1 VGGATTRA
9 ALITVCVVG
18 VVGVAVVGVIGV
30 AAAGELTPRAAPSA
44 LAPRATG
51 PLTPLLTTTE
61 LVAGTNRFAFV
72 LFRDGNLLTGADV
85 AVRTFDVSAE
95 DAELVAV
102 SPAVYHALEVIDRG
116 RHVHIHPDGTR
127 HLHTA
132 ATDVHGVYVAQLT
145 LERPGPWG
153 LEIVARHGDGVV
165 EAARLRVAALAATRS
180 PQPGTPAP
188 RSRNLIA
195 SDVSDLKHID
205 TSEPPDPRL
214 HQTRI
219 ADAIAQGRPQV
230 VVFATPKF
238 CTSRVCGP
246 VLDIARTL
254 IPDYGQRVAFVH
266 QEIWQPGGMERLVP
280 TVEEWNLRSE
290 PWTFVVDGEGIVRAR
305 FEGVMTRR
313 ELEAALQQVL
323 RAK

>member
-1 VGGATTRA
+1 MLRIVA
-9 ALITVCVVG
+9 
-18 VVGVAVVGVIGV
+18 AVV
-30 AAAGELTPRAAPSA
+30 A
-44 LAPRATG
+44 LALGWAGAAMAGDLGPRVTPAF
-51 PLTPLLTTTE
+51 TPLLTTTE
-61 LVAGTNRFAFV
+61 LVAGVNRFAFV
-72 LFRDGNLLTGADV
+72 LLRQGSLLADADV
-85 AVRTFDVSAE
+85 AVRTYDVS
-95 DAELVAV
+95 DDNAELVAV
-102 SPAVYHALEVIDRG
+102 TPAVYHALEVIEQD

-127 HLHTA
+127 HLHDA
-132 ATDVHGVYVAQLT
+132 ASDVRGIYVAQLV

-153 LEIVARHGDGVV
+153 LEIVARHGDGIAD
-165 EAARLRVAALAATRS
+165 AARLRVHALPATRS

-195 SDVSDLKHID
+195 SDVSDLRQID
-205 TSEPPDPRL
+205 TSDPPDPRL

-219 ADAIAQGRPQV
+219 ADAIRQGRPHV

-246 VLDIARTL
+246 VLDVVRSL
-254 IPDYGQRVAFVH
+254 IPAYAKRVAFVH
-266 QEIWQPGGMERLVP
+266 QEIWQPGGMERLSP

-290 PWTFVVDGEGIVRAR
+290 PWTFVVDGAGIVRAR

>member
-1 VGGATTRA
+1 MVARA
-9 ALITVCVVG
+9 VL
-18 VVGVAVVGVIGV
+18 
-30 AAAGELTPRAAPSA
+30 AAACVLAWAPAATA
-44 LAPRATG
+44 GDLAPRATG
-51 PLTPLLTTTE
+51 RLTPLLTTTE
-61 LVAGTNRFAFV
+61 LVAGANRFAFV
-72 LFRDGNLLTGADV
+72 LLREGNLLAGADV
-85 AVRTFDVSAE
+85 AVRTYDVSAQ

-102 SPAVYHALEVIDRG
+102 TPAVYHPLEVIEQG
-116 RHVHIHPDGTR
+116 RHVHMHPDGTR

-132 ATDVHGVYVAQLT
+132 ATDVHGIYVAQLT

-153 LEIVARHGDGVV
+153 VEIVARHGDGLV
-165 EAARLRVAALAATRS
+165 EAARLRVAAQSATRT

-195 SDVSDLKHID
+195 GDVSDLRQID

-219 ADAIAQGRPQV
+219 TEAIRQGRPQV
-230 VVFATPKF
+230 IIFATPKF

-246 VLDIARTL
+246 VLDVARSL
-254 IPDYGQRVAFVH
+254 IPAYAKRVAFVH
-266 QEIWQPGGMERLVP
+266 QEIWQPGGMERLAP
-280 TVEEWNLRSE
+280 TVEEWNLHSE

-323 RAK
+323 LAK

>member
-1 VGGATTRA
+1 MLRIVA
-9 ALITVCVVG
+9 
-18 VVGVAVVGVIGV
+18 AVV
-30 AAAGELTPRAAPSA
+30 A
-44 LAPRATG
+44 LALGWAGAAMAGDLGPRVTPAF
-51 PLTPLLTTTE
+51 TPLLTTTE
-61 LVAGTNRFAFV
+61 LVAGVNRFAFV
-72 LFRDGNLLTGADV
+72 LLRQGSLLADADV
-85 AVRTFDVSAE
+85 AVRTYDVSDE
-95 DAELVAV
+95 NAELVAV
-102 SPAVYHALEVIDRG
+102 TPAVYHALEVIEQD

-127 HLHTA
+127 HLHDA
-132 ATDVHGVYVAQLT
+132 ASDVRGIYVAQLV

-153 LEIVARHGDGVV
+153 LEIVARHGDGIAD
-165 EAARLRVAALAATRS
+165 AARLRVHALPATRS

-195 SDVSDLKHID
+195 SDVSDLRQID
-205 TSEPPDPRL
+205 TSDPPDPRL

-219 ADAIAQGRPQV
+219 ADAIRQGRPHV

-246 VLDIARTL
+246 VLDVVRSL
-254 IPDYGQRVAFVH
+254 IPAYAKRVAFVH
-266 QEIWQPGGMERLVP
+266 QEIWQPGGMERLAP

-290 PWTFVVDGEGIVRAR
+290 PWTFVVDGAGIVRAR